1 MNSLKIFS
9 VSQVNNYIKNII
21 TQDYMLKSIT
31 IKGEVSNCKYHS
43 LGHIYFSLKDET
55 GSLPAVMFKG
65 NAANGLSFKLAEGQ
79 SVIVSGSISVYER
92 DGKYQLYAN
101 KITLDGVGKLYE
113 EFERLK
119 YRLND
124 EGLFDPDLK
133 KPIPKYPKRI
143 GVVTAKTGAAIQD
156 IINVARRRNPYVQL
170 ILYPAKVQGDGA
182 ADTIVAGIKKLDD
195 MGVDTIIVGRGGGS
209 IEDLWAF
216 NEEKV
221 VRAIYEAKTP
231 IISGT
236 GHEVDITLTDYAADL
251 RAPTPSA
258 ACELAVPDVISTL
271 NGLRGLWDSLN
282 AHMSNKLNVAALKL
296 EGLTSRL
303 EMLSPVARLKQ
314 KNQYLSELYDKL
326 VGAMQKKLEDRKHM
340 LAIYTERLNGL
351 SPTAKLVGGFG
362 YVEADGKPVLNAR
375 DVSKG
380 QDIRLT
386 LHDGVID
393 ARVTDTKERGAH
405 FYG

>member
-1 MNSLKIFS
+1 MKIFS

-182 ADTIVAGIKKLDD
+182 ADTIVAGIKKLDGL
-195 MGVDTIIVGRGGGS
+195 GVDTIIVGRGGGS

-282 AHMSNKLNVAALKL
+282 AHMSNKLNVASLKL

-362 YVEADGKPVLNAR
+362 YVEAEGRPVLNAG

-393 ARVTDTKERGAH
+393 ARVTDARIAKADSL
-405 FYG
+405 

>member
-101 KITLDGVGKLYE
+101 KITLDGIGKLYE

-119 YRLND
+119 YRLNE

-133 KPIPKYPKRI
+133 KKIPPYPKRI

-170 ILYPAKVQGDGA
+170 ILYPARVQGEGA
-182 ADTIVAGIKKLDD
+182 ADTIVAGIKRLDG

-231 IISGT
+231 VISGT
-236 GHEVDITLTDYAADL
+236 GHEVDITLADYAADL

-326 VGAMQKKLEDRKHM
+326 TGAMQKKLEDRKHM

-362 YVEADGKPVLNAR
+362 YVEAAGKPVLHAG

-386 LHDGVID
+386 LHDGVIA
-393 ARVTDTKERGAH
+393 ARVTDARPAKVNLL
-405 FYG
+405 

>member
-393 ARVTDTKERGAH
+393 ARVTDARTVL
-405 FYG
+405 

>member
-65 NAANGLSFKLAEGQ
+65 NTANGLSFKLAEGQ

-101 KITLDGVGKLYE
+101 KIILDGVGKLYE

-170 ILYPAKVQGDGA
+170 ILYPAKVQGEGA
-182 ADTIVAGIKKLDD
+182 ADTIVAGIKKLDG

-282 AHMSNKLNVAALKL
+282 AHMSNKLNVASLKL
-296 EGLTSRL
+296 EGLTSKL

-326 VGAMQKKLEDRKHM
+326 VIAMQKKLEDRKHM

-362 YVEADGKPVLNAR
+362 YVEAGGKPVLNAG

-380 QDIRLT
+380 QDIKLT

-393 ARVTDTKERGAH
+393 ARVTDARIAKVNSL
-405 FYG
+405 